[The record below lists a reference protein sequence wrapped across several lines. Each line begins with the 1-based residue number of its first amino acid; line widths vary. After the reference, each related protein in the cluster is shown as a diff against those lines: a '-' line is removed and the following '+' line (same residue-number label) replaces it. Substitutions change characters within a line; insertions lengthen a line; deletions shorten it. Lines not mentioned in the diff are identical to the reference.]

1 MHYKH
6 KRSYIVSTLA
16 IAKEVTRFEQGDPS
30 FFEIVVNNEYHFS
43 ISPFLK
49 RISLRRYNH
58 EEDKNN
64 LLRGYISD
72 CHLSGDTHL
81 TYIKHA
87 ENVLN
92 HLLQKATCELKDWD
106 LQCWKEDITS
116 PRCRA

>member
-6 KRSYIVSTLA
+6 KRSYITSTLA

-49 RISLRRYNH
+49 MISLRKYNP
-58 EEDKNN
+58 ELSLKG
-64 LLRGYISD
+64 RGSD
-72 CHLSGDTHL
+72 CVLSGDTHL

-92 HLLQKATCELKDWD
+92 QLLQKATCKLSDWD